1 MGWVSLDLEGKDGQE
16 VLSAEVIINRSSPRR
31 DGRKSLKAELKF
43 SVRSRSCLAQGTE
56 GRPMGN
62 KGNRDVN

>member
-1 MGWVSLDLEGKDGQE
+1 MGVFGSGGQSGQG
-16 VLSAEVIINRSSPRR
+16 VLSAKMIINRSLPGR

-56 GRPMGN
+56 GRATGN